1 MRQTKQQA
9 DATAKAVGRARNWA
23 RGYVRTL
30 GLMAIGG
37 AVAFATINTLLSA
50 SLTGVVYPGVRVAG
64 QNMAF
69 KTRSQAMTELKKRD
83 DQHTLTIYLAEKTY
97 VMKSDELGATRDIAA
112 TVDAAFRAG
121 RTTPWPMI
129 GLLGSMR
136 SGQTGYAYNLNS
148 AKLEGFV
155 SKVLADIGR
164 APVNAKVE
172 VVEGRV
178 VAVADQ
184 DGVSVDQKQLATT
197 LQQALAEGK
206 DRSVEL
212 QPATVKADIRLS
224 DTEPVI
230 SQANQLALSEL
241 LLSYEGKV
249 YSPSQ
254 ATIASWLVF
263 PARASTSGRPALA
276 VDIDE
281 AKVRGY
287 VQSVANEI
295 NVAPTNKK
303 VTIKNGV
310 SSVDQEGKDGL
321 AINQE
326 QASAG
331 LMAALRKQ
339 AGANLAITTSPVA
352 YKTEYN
358 RVTTLDVGRYIE
370 INLSTQQL
378 WVYQDSQV
386 IYASPITSGATGM
399 GFPTVTGLFSIYS
412 NATNIWLDGRA
423 YGENYNYRVLVDYW
437 MPFHAGFGLHD
448 AWRWRSTFGGS
459 DYYYNGSHGCVNLPL
474 ATAAFIYNWAE
485 VGTPVWVHT

>member
-1 MRQTKQQA
+1 MRQTNQQTVKTSKISSQA
-9 DATAKAVGRARNWA
+9 QTWV
-23 RGYVRTL
+23 RGYLRTL

-37 AVAFATINTLLSA
+37 AVAFAAINTILSA
-50 SLTGVVYPGVRVAG
+50 SLTGVVYPGVKVAG
-64 QNMAF
+64 QDMAF
-69 KTRSQAMTELKKRD
+69 KTRSQVVSELKKRN
-83 DQHTLTIYLAEKTY
+83 DQHTLTIYLADKTY
-97 VMKSDELGATRDIAA
+97 VMKSSELGATRDIAA
-112 TVDAAFRAG
+112 TADAAYSVG
-121 RTTPWPMI
+121 R
-129 GLLGSMR
+129 LLSSAR

-148 AKLEGFV
+148 AQLNTFV
-155 SKVLADIGR
+155 SKVLGDIGR

-172 VVEGRV
+172 VVEGKML
-178 VAVADQ
+178 AVADR
-184 DGVSVDQKQLATT
+184 DGVSIDQKQLALT
-197 LQQALAEGK
+197 LQQALAEGR

-230 SQANQLALSEL
+230 NQANQLAQSEL
-241 LLSYEGKV
+241 ILTYEGKA
-249 YSPSQ
+249 YRPSQ
-254 ATIASWLVF
+254 STVVSWLVF
-263 PARASTSGRPALA
+263 PAKTGTTGAPSLA

-295 NVAPTNKK
+295 NIVPTNKK

-310 SSVDQEGKDGL
+310 STVDQEGKDGL

-326 QASAG
+326 QATAG
-331 LMAALRKQ
+331 LVAALRKQ
-339 AGANLAITTSPVA
+339 AGANLAIAASPVV

-386 IYASPITSGATGM
+386 IYSSPITSGATGR

-412 NATNIWLDGRA
+412 KSTNIWLDGRA

-437 MPFHAGFGLHD
+437 MPFHGGFGLHD
-448 AWRWRSTFGGS
+448 AWRWRTSFGGS

-474 ATAAFIYNWAE
+474 ATAAFIYNWAD

>member
-1 MRQTKQQA
+1 MRQTNQQTVKTSKISSQA
-9 DATAKAVGRARNWA
+9 QAWV
-23 RGYVRTL
+23 RGYLRTL

-37 AVAFATINTLLSA
+37 AVAFAAINTILSA
-50 SLTGVVYPGVRVAG
+50 SLTGVVYPGVKVAG
-64 QNMAF
+64 QDMAF
-69 KTRSQAMTELKKRD
+69 KTRSQVVSELKKRN
-83 DQHTLTIYLAEKTY
+83 DQHTLTIYLADKTY
-97 VMKSDELGATRDIAA
+97 VMKSSELGATRDIAA
-112 TVDAAFRAG
+112 TADAAYSVG
-121 RTTPWPMI
+121 RVTPWPMI
-129 GLLGSMR
+129 GLLSSAR

-148 AKLEGFV
+148 AQLNTFV
-155 SKVLADIGR
+155 SKVLGDIGR

-172 VVEGRV
+172 VVEGKM
-178 VAVADQ
+178 VAVADR
-184 DGVSVDQKQLATT
+184 DGVSIDQKQLALT
-197 LQQALAEGK
+197 LQQALAEGR

-230 SQANQLALSEL
+230 NQANQLAQSEL
-241 LLSYEGKV
+241 ILTYEGKA
-249 YSPSQ
+249 YRPSQ
-254 ATIASWLVF
+254 STVVSWLVF
-263 PARASTSGRPALA
+263 PAKTGTTGTPSLA

-295 NVAPTNKK
+295 NIVPTNKK

-310 SSVDQEGKDGL
+310 STVDQEGKDGL

-326 QASAG
+326 QATAG
-331 LMAALRKQ
+331 LVAALRKQ
-339 AGANLAITTSPVA
+339 AGANLAIAASPVV

-386 IYASPITSGATGM
+386 IYSSPITSGATGR

-412 NATNIWLDGRA
+412 KSTNIWLDGRA

-437 MPFHAGFGLHD
+437 MPFHGGFGLHD
-448 AWRWRSTFGGS
+448 AWRWRTSFGGS

-474 ATAAFIYNWAE
+474 ATAAFIYNWAD